1 MGRWLF
7 ADWGLKLGA
16 VLLGG
21 GLWLYAISGHSFHRE
36 LDIPLVVADPANPT
50 GGFPIVL
57 ASPPPAT
64 VRVVVKGVGMDLLR
78 TSASDLELRVA
89 PKSRG
94 PGTLPVRLSE
104 DQVVVPSEYDIGVE
118 RVVEPRVLSL
128 QVDRRAER
136 SFPVR
141 PMVDLR
147 VADAYT
153 RVGGVRVSP
162 DSVRMVGPASQMRSV
177 EAVETDS
184 LLEQELTADVDR
196 MVAVRPPPDTM
207 IRLSD
212 GESGE
217 VRIIVDVQ
225 ELAEYEI
232 PEVPVAV
239 RGGPAGAAASP
250 PRVTVRVRGG
260 ADLIGALDPETDLGL
275 FVEYAADKSPRPILV
290 PGDRLYEVRQVDP
303 AEAEVLLPLIE

>member
-1 MGRWLF
+1 MRRWLF

-57 ASPPPAT
+57 ASPPPST

-94 PGTLPVRLSE
+94 PGTLPVRLRE
-104 DQVVVPSEYDIGVE
+104 DQVVVDSEYDIGVE

-136 SFPVR
+136 SFAPVR
-141 PMVDLR
+141 PQVDLR

-153 RVGGVRVSP
+153 RRSRRRPSGLPGFRAHGGPCRVQIPEVPVAVRGGPAGAAVSPPRVTVRVRGGA
-162 DSVRMVGPASQMRSV
+162 DLIGAL
-177 EAVETDS
+177 ETDS

-207 IRLSD
+207 IRLIRRRVRR
-212 GESGE
+212 GEDHRRRAWRRWPSTRSRRCPSPSG
-217 VRIIVDVQ
+217 
-225 ELAEYEI
+225 
-232 PEVPVAV
+232 
-239 RGGPAGAAASP
+239 RGG
-250 PRVTVRVRGG
+250 
-260 ADLIGALDPETDLGL
+260 
-275 FVEYAADKSPRPILV
+275 
-290 PGDRLYEVRQVDP
+290 
-303 AEAEVLLPLIE
+303 